1 MKNWLLL
8 LPALYC
14 LAANAQ
20 IQFNSIQDVLN
31 YADAH
36 AVSIQRAEIA
46 ERIALEEKKEA
57 KSYLIPTLNGTLGYN
72 DNIDLQPTLVPAQ
85 IFNPDAPEGAYE
97 ELVFGTKYIYSWGMQ
112 AQWDILNFQKIFTT
126 QIAGLVAEGS
136 KLKTEI
142 SRYNTYNSLASTYYS
157 ILLTQESIR
166 IYDENVNVSE
176 SILTLA
182 KSKYENGLVSE
193 PELNMAEIK
202 HLNNQRS
209 LSQAKDNL
217 KQFHIQLQSQLN
229 TRDSISVID
238 TPEAMVVA
246 NTNIE
251 TMHPEVRLQETELQ
265 KQESVLK
272 QTKAVRIPSMSLFYQ
287 YNRNFATDEFMNF
300 SDDVELT
307 QQYFGVKILVPGFNW
322 STRYKVGQSKE
333 ELKLEQLELESTKL
347 EKQKEDEL
355 LQVQLKQANDQLARQ
370 KQILRLQEAN
380 DVHAENKYEG
390 GIISLDQ
397 RLDQYDELLAAQDAY
412 LQSLAAFTLS
422 QYKIYIRQID
432 FQPN

>member
-1 MKNWLLL
+1 
-8 LPALYC
+8 
-14 LAANAQ
+14 
-20 IQFNSIQDVLN
+20 
-31 YADAH
+31 
-36 AVSIQRAEIA
+36 
-46 ERIALEEKKEA
+46 
-57 KSYLIPTLNGTLGYN
+57 
-72 DNIDLQPTLVPAQ
+72 
-85 IFNPDAPEGAYE
+85 
-97 ELVFGTKYIYSWGMQ
+97 
-112 AQWDILNFQKIFTT
+112 
-126 QIAGLVAEGS
+126 
-136 KLKTEI
+136 
-142 SRYNTYNSLASTYYS
+142 
-157 ILLTQESIR
+157 
-166 IYDENVNVSE
+166 
-176 SILTLA
+176 
-182 KSKYENGLVSE
+182 
-193 PELNMAEIK
+193 
-202 HLNNQRS
+202 
-209 LSQAKDNL
+209 
-217 KQFHIQLQSQLN
+217 
-229 TRDSISVID
+229 
-238 TPEAMVVA
+238 
-246 NTNIE
+246 
-251 TMHPEVRLQETELQ
+251 VRLQETELQ